1 MDTHSLKDI
10 LEVSLNSAIKGG
22 AAGALA
28 MGANIGCLMWLRTTM
43 NYQYLHGTSFNTSIK
58 TLYGEGGARRFYR
71 GISPTLVQGPLCRFG
86 DTASNTGVMKFMDTC
101 DNTQD
106 IPVFGK
112 TLVASSVASVFR
124 VGLMPID
131 SCKINLQIHGSI
143 TPLLKKFRKDGFRVL
158 YNGSVASASA
168 TFVGHYPWFATY
180 NYLSER
186 IREREGLSELGR
198 RALIGF
204 SSSLVSDTTSN
215 SLRVIKVT
223 KQGYQT
229 NVSYPEIMWNII
241 RTDGVMGLM
250 SRGLETRILANGL
263 QGVIFTVGWKYFED
277 ILIES

>member
-1 MDTHSLKDI
+1 MVETRSLKDI
-10 LEVSLNSAIKGG
+10 LEVSMNSAIKGG
-22 AAGALA
+22 SAGALA

-43 NYQYLHGTSFNTSIK
+43 NYQYLHGTSFNASLK
-58 TLYGEGGARRFYR
+58 TLYGEGGVRRFYR
-71 GISPTLVQGPLCRFG
+71 GMSPALVQGPLCRFG
-86 DTASNTGVMKFMDTC
+86 DTASNAGVLTFMNSC
-101 DNTQD
+101 DNTRD
-106 IPVFGK
+106 IPVIGK

-131 SCKINLQIHGSI
+131 SCKVNLQMHGSM
-143 TPLLKKFRKDGFRVL
+143 TPLLKKFHKDGIRVL

-204 SSSLVSDTTSN
+204 SSSFVSDTTSN

-229 NVSYPEIMWNII
+229 NVSYPEIIGNII
-241 RTDGVMGLM
+241 RTDGVAGLM
-250 SRGLETRILANGL
+250 FRGLETRILANGL
-263 QGVIFTVGWKYFED
+263 QGVIFTVCWKYFED
-277 ILIES
+277 VLR